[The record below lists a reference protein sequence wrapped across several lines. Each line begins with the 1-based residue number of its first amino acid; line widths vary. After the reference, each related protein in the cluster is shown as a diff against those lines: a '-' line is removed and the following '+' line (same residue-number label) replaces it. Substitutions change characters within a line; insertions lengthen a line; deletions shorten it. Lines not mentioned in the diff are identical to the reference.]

1 MIIFVNAGESIDEF
15 ELCVDMMHPTAGD
28 MGIVVWCDP
37 WLPQNWEVSELF
49 VQKWSWVIEGLSRN
63 FGV

>member
-1 MIIFVNAGESIDEF
+1 
-15 ELCVDMMHPTAGD
+15 MMHPTAGD